1 MKRYAMYVVI
11 IVWTVAFLVVGSL
24 SFAADVTLTW
34 DAVAGATGYKL
45 YMSTDQGVS
54 WDPGTDVGDVTTYAV
69 AGVVEDR
76 LVMWRASAYN
86 ASNEAIRFEAGVW
99 YDHRLKPVNP
109 TGGLGIK

>member
-1 MKRYAMYVVI
+1 MKRYVI
-11 IVWTVAFLVVGSL
+11 MALVIVWSVALLVVVSM
-24 SFAADVTLTW
+24 SWAAEVTLNW
-34 DAVAGATGYKL
+34 DAVPGATGYKL
-45 YMSTDQGVS
+45 YMSTDQGQT
-54 WDPGTDVGDVTTYAV
+54 WDTGLDVGDVTTYAV

-109 TGGLGIK
+109 TSGLGVK